1 MKRGAHT
8 GITLLAQLVTS
19 WRTHTGS
26 VPEGLHPTE
35 ETVLEQLVKSC
46 TPWEGLT
53 CEESS
58 PCGGVRGRDN
68 ALDTGVGKS
77 SIVCR
82 FVQDHFDHNISPTI
96 GASFM
101 TKTVP
106 CGNEL
111 HKFLIWDT
119 AGQERFHS
127 LAPMY
132 YRGSAAAVIVY
143 DITKQDSFHTLK
155 KWVKELKEHGP
166 ENIVMA
172 IAGNKCDLSD
182 IREVPM
188 KDAKE
193 YAESIGAIVVE
204 TSAKNAVNI
213 EELFQG
219 ISQQIPPLD
228 PHENSNNGAIKLGR
242 QTSQTGRR
250 CC

>member
-1 MKRGAHT
+1 APAGPDPEHMMAIRELKVC
-8 GITLLAQLVTS
+8 LL
-19 WRTHTGS
+19 G
-26 VPEGLHPTE
+26 
-35 ETVLEQLVKSC
+35 
-46 TPWEGLT
+46 
-53 CEESS
+53 
-58 PCGGVRGRDN
+58 
-68 ALDTGVGKS
+68 DTGVGKS

-182 IREVPM
+182 IRPPDPTLGPSGKWKQRRDQAWESELASQPSVLLSQGHGIQSKKEGARALFVGVQCTH
-188 KDAKE
+188 KDPTRGANYLPE
-193 YAESIGAIVVE
+193 SEQLCTLGHLLQDAE
-204 TSAKNAVNI
+204 
-213 EELFQG
+213 QG
-219 ISQQIPPLD
+219 RFLQRND
-228 PHENSNNGAIKLGR
+228 RKLWKTHHHR
-242 QTSQTGRR
+242 NMAFSL
-250 CC
+250 

>member
-1 MKRGAHT
+1 MHVGLEPWSPGA
-8 GITLLAQLVTS
+8 
-19 WRTHTGS
+19 
-26 VPEGLHPTE
+26 
-35 ETVLEQLVKSC
+35 
-46 TPWEGLT
+46 
-53 CEESS
+53 S
-58 PCGGVRGRDN
+58 PSLRGRAPCCWGEAVKGPPSSQLGRRAAWVAAQFFRVQCLRGCEDCRM
-68 ALDTGVGKS
+68 ARDTGVGKS

-182 IREVPM
+182 IRSSSSSLPPFLHLTMTVVRR
-188 KDAKE
+188 KDAIVGWF
-193 YAESIGAIVVE
+193 ASI
-204 TSAKNAVNI
+204 
-213 EELFQG
+213 
-219 ISQQIPPLD
+219 
-228 PHENSNNGAIKLGR
+228 
-242 QTSQTGRR
+242 
-250 CC
+250 